1 MKVRW
6 HVPLEELVRLERA
19 EKNASHSKRLQIV
32 ILALGGYTAPAIA
45 MSLGLSRRIC
55 QRWVYRFNELGLA
68 GLNDRRGQE
77 PKSPLTPEQE
87 AGVCRRLEAGP
98 TPEDQVCSLR
108 GVDVQRILATEFG
121 VLRSLPGVYHL
132 LHRLG
137 YSYLRPRPRHRH
149 ADPTAQEQFKC
160 ELPARLQALREA
172 HPDRQL
178 RVYFQD
184 ESRFGQQGTTTNVWA
199 RRGSRPTAVRQT
211 EYQYLWVLGA
221 VCPETGHAEGL
232 LSPQLNTKIVNTF
245 LAQFSQTLAANEHAA
260 MIWDGAGFHVSGQLQ
275 VPANV
280 TLIQLPPYSP
290 ELNPIE
296 NLWHYLKSHFWSN
309 RAYAD
314 YDALEEAAMH
324 AWRRAVLDADL
335 MKTVCAAPY
344 AKSASSG

>member
-1 MKVRW
+1 MDVRG
-6 HVPLEELVRLERA
+6 HVPLEELIRLERS
-19 EKNASHSKRLQIV
+19 EKNAARSRRLRIV
-32 ILALGGYTAPAIA
+32 ILALGGDTAPAIA

-55 QRWVYRFNELGLA
+55 QRWVYRYNALGLE
-68 GLNDRRGQE
+68 GLDDRRGHE
-77 PKSPLTPEQE
+77 PRRSLTPEQE
-87 AGVCRRLEAGP
+87 AQVCQRLEAGP
-98 TPEDQVCSLR
+98 TAEDHVCSLR
-108 GVDVQRILATEFG
+108 GVDVQRMLATEFG
-121 VLRSLPGVYHL
+121 VLRSLPGIYHL

-137 YSYLRPRPRHRH
+137 YSYVRPRPRHRR
-149 ADPTAQEQFKC
+149 ADPPAQEQFKL

-172 HPDRQL
+172 HPDQRL

-184 ESRFGQQGTTTNVWA
+184 ESRFGQQGTMTNVWA

-232 LSPQLNTKIVNTF
+232 LSPRLNTQIVNVF
-245 LAQFSQTLAANEHAA
+245 LEQFSRTLAADEHAA

-275 VPANV
+275 VPANI
-280 TLIQLPPYSP
+280 TLLQLPPYSP

-314 YDALEEAAMH
+314 YDALEQAALH
-324 AWRRAVLDADL
+324 AWQQAVLDADL
-335 MKTVCAAPY
+335 MKTVCAASY
-344 AKSASSG
+344 AKSATSK